1 MTSYELKYE
10 VMLRNCNNLA
20 ILHTKLAWEVKLN
33 SRNLAKIFLATKAE
47 LWVIEI
53 MAKAYH
59 KILAL

>member
-47 LWVIEI
+47 LWAIEI
-53 MAKAYH
+53 MAKA
-59 KILAL
+59 